1 MKKLRPIPKASEP
14 LRLKPSD
21 LDTLEKALHRRTL
34 LQATVS
40 RQVKGGF
47 IVEVANAKGFLPSS
61 LLDVRL
67 VRDAKQYVGKT
78 LSVNVFRLSPEDGV
92 LIVNRRSVIEQQ
104 MGEDRSKLL
113 ASLKVGARIDGVV
126 CALTNFGAF
135 VDVGGLQGLIPL
147 SAWSKKPGV
156 HASQFVSP
164 GQMVKVVITALNK
177 DLGRLRIT
185 LGTPSV
191 GANDFK

>member
-1 MKKLRPIPKASEP
+1 MNKLRPIPKASEP
-14 LRLKPSD
+14 LRLKSSD
-21 LDTLEKALHRRTL
+21 LDTLEKALHFRTL
-34 LQATVS
+34 IQANVN

-61 LLDVRL
+61 LLDVRP
-67 VRDAKQYVGKT
+67 VRDTKQYVGKK
-78 LSVNVFRLSPEDGV
+78 LDVHVLRLLPEAGV
-92 LIVNRRSVIEQQ
+92 LIVGRRSVVEEK
-104 MGEDRSKLL
+104 MGEERRKLL
-113 ASLKVGARIDGVV
+113 TSLKVGARIEGVV
-126 CALTNFGAF
+126 CALTDFGAF

-147 SAWSKKPGV
+147 SAWSKNIGV

-185 LGTPSV
+185 LGKP
-191 GANDFK
+191 A

>member
-14 LRLKPSD
+14 LRLKSSD
-21 LDTLEKALHRRTL
+21 LDTLEKSLHCQTL
-34 LQATVS
+34 LQANVN

-67 VRDAKQYVGKT
+67 VRDTKQYVGKK
-78 LSVNVFRLSPEDGV
+78 LGVHVVRLSPEDGV
-92 LIVNRRSVIEQQ
+92 LIVGRRSVIEQQ
-104 MGEDRSKLL
+104 MGEERRKLL
-113 ASLKVGARIDGVV
+113 ASLKVGARIEGVV
-126 CALTNFGAF
+126 CALTDFGAF

-164 GQMVKVVITALNK
+164 GQMVRVVITALNR
-177 DLGRLRIT
+177 DLARLRIT
-185 LGTPSV
+185 LGKPSV
-191 GANDFK
+191 CAIDLK